1 MAYKTPNDLLVAYG
15 TGADGDLYKKQ
26 TAFNVAADAAG
37 EAWKVIVDNE
47 TNADYG
53 GNVNL
58 DCTNAATAA
67 YYVAATPDV
76 SYDAAACKAKC

>member
-15 TGADGDLYKKQ
+15 AATEGDLYKKQ
-26 TAFNVAADAAG
+26 TAFNTAADAAG
-37 EAWKVIVDNE
+37 EAWKVILDNE
-47 TNADYG
+47 TNSDYG
-53 GNVNL
+53 GNVDL

-76 SYDAAACKAKC
+76 SYNPTTCAAKC